1 MWKTF
6 LIFQH
11 PYADS
16 TGILMMM
23 KFYISSQ
30 MPTVI
35 EFSPFHH
42 SYRNENIKKRR
53 KTKQMTDGYWRF
65 VVSINNDKKTHY
77 HYWTFTDIFSH
88 YVCLFGLIKNI
99 ICVGVWMDEWM
110 DDVSNANDK
119 YPLHWNSDNSN
130 HVFFV
135 IFQIYLFISVATI
148 ILISK
153 LWIYEKKLFSLFQQQ
168 EWMKKINY
176 SIQE

>member
-168 EWMKKINY
+168 
-176 SIQE
+176 